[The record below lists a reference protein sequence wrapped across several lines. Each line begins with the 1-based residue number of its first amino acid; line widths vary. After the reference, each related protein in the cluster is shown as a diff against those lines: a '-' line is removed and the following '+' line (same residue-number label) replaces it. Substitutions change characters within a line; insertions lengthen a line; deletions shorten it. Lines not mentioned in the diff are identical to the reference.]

1 LFHHQARAL
10 APAAMGRPWSKATP
24 ARSRLARRY
33 IANAR
38 LALAEPPMATRP
50 KAYSIGQRTPVPGQ
64 LQRARYTACRAQ
76 ALGVSLSRS
85 RQIRRE
91 PNDNKHLQLQTS
103 ALSLIEP
110 YRVLAK
116 VTNRRAPVQALMSR
130 KGFLAQ
136 WQTLTISRAGS
147 DRGRFRGGA
156 RASSPALAVRQP
168 TPTGCSA
175 HSNAA
180 RVPYDATRPPVGH
193 QRRT

>member
-1 LFHHQARAL
+1 MVEGDASKMWRGPPLHREREAGPRRA
-10 APAAMGRPWSKATP
+10 AHGDAF
-24 ARSRLARRY
+24 
-33 IANAR
+33 
-38 LALAEPPMATRP
+38 
-50 KAYSIGQRTPVPGQ
+50 PGQ

-147 DRGRFRGGA
+147 DRGRFRGGLSHSHGA
-156 RASSPALAVRQP
+156 GPYIGRQP
-168 TPTGCSA
+168 GWYRCT
-175 HSNAA
+175 
-180 RVPYDATRPPVGH
+180 
-193 QRRT
+193 

>member
-1 LFHHQARAL
+1 
-10 APAAMGRPWSKATP
+10 MGRPWSKATP

-136 WQTLTISRAGS
+136 WQTLIDDKRLFS
-147 DRGRFRGGA
+147 
-156 RASSPALAVRQP
+156 Q
-168 TPTGCSA
+168 
-175 HSNAA
+175 AA
-180 RVPYDATRPPVGH
+180 RLAQTRAARCTFHRGVFATPLYPPPTAVEAAWGRWKGGLRPHRPSFK
-193 QRRT
+193 